1 MGAPRPRLLASLPRS
16 HPSTAFVFGGGAS
29 LGALQVGMLRAL
41 YERGIVPDVLVGT
54 SVGALNAGFVASRP
68 QTPATADEL
77 AALWRKLRRDH
88 VFPVRPWTIAGGLF
102 ARRDHIV
109 PASGLRRLLRAHLEF
124 DDLAAAPV
132 PVHAV
137 AFDLD
142 SGREV
147 LLSAGPAVNA
157 LAASAAVP
165 GVLPSVPFA
174 GRRLVDGGV
183 ANNTPISHA
192 VALGAERIYVL
203 TTEDPATP
211 RRRARASSAL
221 AAGLDGIAVL
231 VGNRLAADLE
241 RYADAADI
249 VLLPAPNPLQVQPID
264 FSHSARLMA
273 DATVA
278 ARRVLAEGVSR
289 PRRLQR
295 VA

>member
-1 MGAPRPRLLASLPRS
+1 MGAPRPRRLASVPRAR
-16 HPSTAFVFGGGAS
+16 PSTAFVFGGGAS

-54 SVGALNAGFVASRP
+54 SVGALNAAFVASRP
-68 QTPATADEL
+68 QTPATAEEL
-77 AALWRKLRRDH
+77 AALWRRLRRDD
-88 VFPVRPWTIAGGLF
+88 VFPVRPWTIAGWLF

-109 PASGLRRLLRAHLEF
+109 PASGLRRLLAAHLKF
-124 DDLAAAPV
+124 DDLASASV
-132 PVHAV
+132 PVHVV

-147 LLSAGPAVNA
+147 LLSAGPAVDA

-192 VALGAERIYVL
+192 VALGAKRIYVL
-203 TTEDPATP
+203 TTQDPAGP
-211 RRRARASSAL
+211 HRPKRGRGALSA
-221 AAGLDGIAVL
+221 GIDGVSVL
-231 VGNRLAADLE
+231 VGNRLEADLE
-241 RYADAADI
+241 RYAGDAEI
-249 VLLPAPNPLQVQPID
+249 VLMPAPNPLQVQPID
-264 FSHSARLMA
+264 FSQSARLMA

-278 ARRVLAEGVSR
+278 ARRRLSEGVSR
-289 PRRLQR
+289 PQRLRR

>member
-1 MGAPRPRLLASLPRS
+1 MRARGPRRLASLPRS
-16 HPSTAFVFGGGAS
+16 RPSTAFVFGGGAS

-54 SVGALNAGFVASRP
+54 SVGALNAAFVASRP
-68 QTPATADEL
+68 QTPATAEEL

-109 PASGLRRLLRAHLEF
+109 PASGLRRLLGAHLEF
-124 DDLAAAPV
+124 DDLAAAPI

-137 AFDLD
+137 AFDLN

-147 LLSAGPAVNA
+147 LLSAGSAVDA

-165 GVLPSVPFA
+165 GVLPSVPLA

-203 TTEDPATP
+203 TTEDPSAP
-211 RRRARASSAL
+211 RRRARGGGAL
-221 AAGLDGIAVL
+221 AAGIDGVAVL
-231 VGNRLAADLE
+231 VGQRLEADLE
-241 RYADAADI
+241 RFADAADI
-249 VLLPAPNPLQVQPID
+249 VLMPAPNPLQVQPVD
-264 FSHSARLMA
+264 FSQSARLMA
-273 DATVA
+273 DATMA
-278 ARRVLAEGVSR
+278 ARRSLGEGAHR
-289 PRRLQR
+289 PQRLRR